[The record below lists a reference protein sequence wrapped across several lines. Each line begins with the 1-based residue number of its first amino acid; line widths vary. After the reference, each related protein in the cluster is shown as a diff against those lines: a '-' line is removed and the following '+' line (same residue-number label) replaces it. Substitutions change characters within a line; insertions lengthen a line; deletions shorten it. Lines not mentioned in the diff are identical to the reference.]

1 VAGAEAERRGYG
13 ERISY
18 LRGDFVELAADIP
31 AADVVTLDR
40 VVCCYHDMRAL
51 VGLSSER
58 AGRLYGLVYPR
69 DRWWMRATRIVM
81 NLAFWT
87 VRHQFRFYVHAT
99 RDVDALVRAN
109 GLAPR
114 FHGQTLIWQIA
125 VYGR

>member
-1 VAGAEAERRGYG
+1 
-13 ERISY
+13 
-18 LRGDFVELAADIP
+18 VELAADIP

-81 NLAFWT
+81 NLALWS
-87 VRHQFRFYVHAT
+87 VRHQFRFYVHPT
-99 RDVDALVRAN
+99 RAVDALVRAK

-114 FHGQTLIWQIA
+114 FYGQTPIWQIA